1 MSPEWDLKDTK
12 GDATEEDTA
21 KRPDIAGHL
30 NNNKDYKIVPGQ
42 VSHSFLTKDQDALKM
57 NNPLKSDQCSE

>member
-21 KRPDIAGHL
+21 KRPDIAGHP
-30 NNNKDYKIVPGQ
+30 NNKDYKIVPRQ
-42 VSHSFLTKDQDALKM
+42 VSHSFLTKDQD
-57 NNPLKSDQCSE
+57 PLKSDQCSE